1 MDVKST
7 IGNVVNAIWNNAL
20 TLQEIRTSGNLT
32 KKVVKAEAIKSLDD
46 NLGSAW
52 SSTASY
58 VAGQYVIYQNYIY
71 RCIKN
76 AAAGTAPTNATY
88 WEKTNLAS
96 EITALNSNL
105 AKRFSYTVTNAGIT
119 VPNNVHANAIVV
131 GHYTNDHYLLDV
143 NVQGLILKNG
153 TGESFDL
160 LSISRLLSPIKS
172 ALGKNNTYICD
183 EDDTVPL
190 VNNGAFLDNG
200 LGPVA
205 IINNSTVGFGRFY
218 KDSLSFG
225 RWPMNNMK
233 QNGGYSFRFY
243 AEIY

>member
-1 MDVKST
+1 MSVKST

-183 EDDTVPL
+183 EDDAVPL

-200 LGPVA
+200 FGSIA

-218 KDSLSFG
+218 NDSLSFG

-233 QNGGYSFRFY
+233 QNGNYSFRFY

>member
-1 MDVKST
+1 MAKVKIGNILNCVFNRGALST
-7 IGNVVNAIWNNAL
+7 I
-20 TLQEIRTSGNLT
+20 
-32 KKVVKAEAIKSLDD
+32 
-46 NLGSAW
+46 W
-52 SSTASY
+52 SSTAAY
-58 VAGQYVIYQNYIY
+58 TAGQYVAYGNYFY

-76 AAAGTAPTNATY
+76 ATAGTLPTDTTY
-88 WEKTNLAS
+88 WAKTDLAS
-96 EITALNSNL
+96 EITSLNSNL
-105 AKRFSYTVTNAGIT
+105 AKRFSYTVTNAGVT
-119 VPNNVHANAIVV
+119 VPNNVHVNAIVF

-160 LSISRLLSPIKS
+160 LSISALLSPIKS
-172 ALGKNNTYICD
+172 ALGKNNVYICD
-183 EDDTVPL
+183 EDAAVPL

-200 LGPVA
+200 FGSIA

-218 KDSLSFG
+218 NDSLSFG

-233 QNGGYSFRFY
+233 QNGNYSFRFY